1 MYRYK
6 GYQTVFRP
14 VRFCHDGF
22 TLIEL
27 IIVIVITG
35 ILAGMV
41 AIFIKAPIDQYIGIA
56 NRAEMTDIADTALRR
71 MGRDIRTAV
80 PNSVRLPVAS
90 GSSYIE
96 FLPTKAGGRYRAASD
111 GSDTVCAAAAG
122 NTEGDSLSFS
132 QGDSCFEITGPA
144 VTFAAGDYI
153 VIGST
158 QSDAIPAYDTTAA
171 GVLRAHDNT
180 AANLGLQSKV
190 DITATQFPAFASLES
205 QRFQVIP
212 GDQKAV
218 TYACENV
225 GGTTNGTGTLKRY
238 SGYGFKPAQ
247 LAPAALGVSGVLLAD
262 KISACSI
269 SYNNI
274 NQRNGLVILSLAITR
289 SGESISLYQQIHV
302 NNAP

>member
-1 MYRYK
+1 MCK
-6 GYQTVFRP
+6 NQHIQT
-14 VRFCHDGF
+14 GF
-22 TLIEL
+22 TLVEL
-27 IIVIVITG
+27 IMVIVITG

-41 AIFIKAPIDQYIGIA
+41 SIFIKAPIEQYIGIA

-80 PNSVRLPVAS
+80 PNSVRLPVAT

-96 FLPTKAGGRYRAASD
+96 FLPTKTGGRYRASSD
-111 GSDTVCAAAAG
+111 GTDTLCASALG
-122 NTEGDSLSFS
+122 NSEGDSLSLS
-132 QGDSCFEITGPA
+132 QADSCFEITGPA
-144 VTFAAGDYI
+144 ITFASGDYI
-153 VIGST
+153 VVGST
-158 QSDAIPAYDTTAA
+158 QSDGNPPYDNVSTN
-171 GVLRAHDNT
+171 GVLRAYT
-180 AANLGLQSKV
+180 GAAGSQTTVK
-190 DITATQFPAFASLES
+190 ITAMQFPEFASLES
-205 QRFQVIP
+205 QRFEVIS
-212 GDQKAV
+212 GSDQAV

-238 SGYGFKPAQ
+238 SVYGFKLAQ
-247 LAPAALGVSGVLLAD
+247 LAPASLGVSGTLLAD

-274 NQRNGLVILSLAITR
+274 NQRNGLVAISLTITR